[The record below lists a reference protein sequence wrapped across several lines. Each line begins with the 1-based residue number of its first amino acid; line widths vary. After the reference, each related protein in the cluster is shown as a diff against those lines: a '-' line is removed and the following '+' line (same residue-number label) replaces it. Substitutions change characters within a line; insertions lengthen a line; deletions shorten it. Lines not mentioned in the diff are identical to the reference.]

1 MRGHQALATERSR
14 RWTAAETTVFTER
27 LLQLAGELGPP
38 WHLELAGI
46 ADLARPLAHPDST
59 LSMALEHGTEDV
71 LGLFRQQ
78 LLVADQEPSP
88 VPDDRTATDVIREG
102 LWRRW
107 VEEQELEHD
116 GDGWELP

>member
-1 MRGHQALATERSR
+1 M
-14 RWTAAETTVFTER
+14 FTER